1 MKVGWS
7 HHLFMSKPV
16 WTPCSCPQSIYC
28 WEETLSAKIKQILF
42 GQLWTSYNFWE
53 WTSGCVMRMRRR
65 CPLDTNNRMEVV
77 TNAHQQ
83 WSPPIEL
90 LPSTV
95 NPTNCQPTT
104 SSASVDLQNKHSPS
118 VSLTRFGFYP
128 TFAFLCL
135 LNDPVSSNVEH
146 PFARQGSSIWFGDF
160 GESWDFYL
168 LSGFGIRHPWW
179 SLPLWVW
186 FGSQMSCCW
195 SDYWLGCWS
204 SCYGRELARISAA
217 NYSTSPTRSTLY
229 CCCQPN
235 MFNISNFFLF
245 CFCKNL
251 ADG

>member
-1 MKVGWS
+1 MW
-7 HHLFMSKPV
+7 
-16 WTPCSCPQSIYC
+16 
-28 WEETLSAKIKQILF
+28 
-42 GQLWTSYNFWE
+42 WE
-53 WTSGCVMRMRRR
+53 WDVGVQ
-65 CPLDTNNRMEVV
+65 CPLDTNRVEVV
-77 TNAHQQ
+77 TSNGRQ

-104 SSASVDLQNKHSPS
+104 SSASVDLQNKHLPS
-118 VSLTRFGFYP
+118 VSLTKFGFYP

-135 LNDPVSSNVEH
+135 LNDPVSSNVELWH
-146 PFARQGSSIWFGDF
+146 RFARQGSPIWFGDV

-168 LSGFGIRHPWW
+168 LSGFGIRHPW
-179 SLPLWVW
+179 SLWVW

-245 CFCKNL
+245 CFCQNL